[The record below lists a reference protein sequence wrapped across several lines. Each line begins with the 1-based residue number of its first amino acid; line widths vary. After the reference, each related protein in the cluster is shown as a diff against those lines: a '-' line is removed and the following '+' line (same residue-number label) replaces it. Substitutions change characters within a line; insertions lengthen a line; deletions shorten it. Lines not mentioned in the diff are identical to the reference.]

1 MILNYKVAGK
11 GQPIVLLH
19 GMAGSLRYWE
29 AYLPLLSKTHKVI
42 AIDLLG
48 YGKSPQSKGG
58 YTPQEHA
65 QAIRDTL
72 QSLGVQESATVV
84 GHSMGSLL
92 ALKYA
97 VLYPEEVS
105 KLVLLNMPVYTS
117 PAEAKKDITQSK
129 KVWEY
134 AYYGNSSRALCTTWC
149 RLLRPLTKHLAP
161 LYLPTV
167 PKAVAQ
173 DSLLHTWK
181 SYSESMKHVIENQ
194 TVEADLRKL
203 TMPVQQIY
211 GSTESKVVL
220 ANVAALSGLPAGVV
234 TQVTEGSHKLPL
246 ENPEFVSLIILKK

>member
-1 MILNYKVAGK
+1 MILNCKVIGK
-11 GQPIVLLH
+11 GKPIVLLH

-29 AYLPLLSKTHKVI
+29 AYIPLLSKTHKII

-48 YGKSPQSKGG
+48 YGKSPQSYGG
-58 YTPQEHA
+58 YTPQEHI
-65 QAIRDTL
+65 QAMRDTL
-72 QSLGVQESATVV
+72 RSLGVHQPATLV

-129 KVWEY
+129 KVLEY

-167 PKAVAQ
+167 PKAVAE

-181 SYSESMKHVIENQ
+181 SYSESMKHVIEDQ

-203 TMPVQQIY
+203 TVPTIQVY
-211 GSTESKVVL
+211 GSQESPVVL
-220 ANVAALSGLPAGVV
+220 RNVAAIKGLGHRID
-234 TQVTEGSHKLPL
+234 TQIIAGSHKLPL
-246 ENPEFVSLIILKK
+246 EKPELISGLILS